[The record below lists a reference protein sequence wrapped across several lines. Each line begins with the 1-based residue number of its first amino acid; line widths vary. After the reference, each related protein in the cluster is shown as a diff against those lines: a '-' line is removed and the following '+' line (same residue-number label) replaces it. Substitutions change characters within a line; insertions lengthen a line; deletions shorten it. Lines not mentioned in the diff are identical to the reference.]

1 MIKNYD
7 LLNKDQ
13 LYYVVISSREPPL
26 EDSFI
31 KYLNRD
37 FKNDVK

>member
-13 LYYVVISSREPPL
+13 LYYVVISSRESPL

-37 FKNDVK
+37 FKSDVK